1 MFMATISLILT
12 MTGGL
17 GLFLL
22 GMKKMSSGLQE
33 STGERMRTALS
44 FMTGNRFAGV
54 FTGFIATAII
64 QSSSAFTIIVI
75 SFVNAGLLTLTQ
87 SIGVILGTNIGTTV
101 TGWVISLVG
110 LKISIASLALPAIGI
125 GFFISIS
132 KWKYKSL
139 GDFLLGFG
147 FLFLGLYFLTDG
159 MSNANDIFSYDTIGA
174 LRDKRILAMLTGV
187 GVGLV
192 MTVIINSSTASV
204 TLIMALAFQD
214 IITYEMA
221 AGMILGS
228 NLGSTFTAALAGM
241 AGNVNSKRAA
251 LVHIL
256 FNIAG
261 IIWALPFIFPLLNLV
276 NVILPGDPWAAG
288 PGNAAIPVHIAGL
301 HTLYN
306 IINTLLFLPFVNQY
320 AKLILRLIPDKA
332 EEKSVR
338 YKFCYLSTA
347 IADSPELNVM
357 RAEKEI
363 TSMAGIVFSMYS
375 NFCTV
380 LRSFQDD
387 NNDNKTAAEAL
398 CAELKQKDEYVD
410 EMRYTLSKF
419 LIECSGMNHNTRSE
433 SHISYLLQVIVTLK
447 AMSDECCNIG
457 LFLEKSVDKK
467 CVFKEKELIELIP
480 YTGQVEELLTLLEV
494 QLSCSP
500 QANCKNQAMEL
511 EDKIERS
518 QKNLQKMERKRIEA
532 GGNIKAKL
540 LFIDLVRHIKRL
552 GDYCFEIY
560 NADRD

>member
-1 MFMATISLILT
+1 MATISLILT

>member
-1 MFMATISLILT
+1 M
-12 MTGGL
+12 
-17 GLFLL
+17 FLL